1 MRLTP
6 TRFPI
11 RLKVMSGAVSII
23 ALVSL
28 FNFVYY
34 PSRERARTVAA
45 LENRTSN
52 TAELVA
58 LGIGIA
64 LEANDLNAV
73 SGALAWAKRDPSL
86 AYIVVVD
93 TAGET
98 FASYPKKINID
109 VAKATAQTGLI
120 EQNGVLQTSV
130 RINYRSKPQG
140 TLVLGMSLAEIEAQ
154 IARDR
159 LTAAGFS
166 FAILLIGVE
175 LSWLFARRITEPIT
189 GLRNAAERVASGD
202 YDVEVAVSTGDELGA
217 LGTAFGVMVT
227 KIREALAQ
235 LAVQAGE
242 LSAARDSAL
251 GAARAKS
258 EFLATMS
265 HEIRTPMNGVLGMLD
280 LLLETPLTPAQKE
293 QARTAHQSAEN
304 LLAIINDILDFSK
317 IEAGKLELET
327 IDFDLRN
334 TLEEVTSLLAERATA
349 KGLEL
354 VSLVR
359 PDVPSMV
366 RGDPG
371 RLRQI
376 LLNLAGN
383 AIKFTAEGEVILRAR
398 MVSESEQGVMVR
410 FEVSDT
416 GIGLTHEAQARLFQP
431 FSQADASTTRRYG
444 GTGLG
449 LAICKQLTDLMDGEI
464 GVRSEPGE
472 GSTFWFT
479 VRFSRGTAIP
489 LASLPERLSGS
500 RVLVVDD
507 HKLSRMVVHQHL
519 TSWGVQSIQAE
530 NGPQAFELLREAAR
544 QGHGYDVAIVDMQM
558 PGMDGMALAQLVRGE
573 PSLSSIQLILLSSM
587 GMPGQARQAEAAGFA
602 AFLTKPV
609 RQSALYDCLATVM
622 AVPPATGPG
631 RRVSGAFRRISGPA
645 RIITQHGLAEAKA
658 AKRARILL
666 AEDNEINQ
674 QVAVGMLEAMGHR
687 VDVVSDGAE
696 AVVAATSTNYD
707 LILMDCQMPRQD
719 GFEAT
724 AAIRKASPP
733 HLRVAIVAMTA
744 NAMQGD
750 RERCLAA
757 GMDDYL
763 AKPVSR
769 DRLEEVVDRWL
780 EPNLRPVHSVSA
792 PSLRPGQALSD
803 LADISE
809 QPVHPF
815 NMGQLESIVGRDV
828 TLKRRYLEL
837 FELTTRPLLTRLGD
851 AVRSRDPIAVRRAAH
866 ELKGSCGSIGATPMA
881 ELSGR
886 MERLDVHESWP
897 DAELLYQELE
907 AAFERATAF
916 VRTLG
921 AA

>member
-1 MRLTP
+1 MQLRP
-6 TRFPI
+6 SRFPI
-11 RLKVMSGAVSII
+11 RLKVLCVAV
-23 ALVSL
+23 AVLAVVSL

-34 PSRERARTVAA
+34 PTRERQRTLTA
-45 LENRTSN
+45 LENRTTN

-58 LGIGIA
+58 LGVGIA
-64 LEANDLNAV
+64 LEANDLSAIRA
-73 SGALAWAKRDPSL
+73 ALTWAKRDPSL

-93 TAGET
+93 TAGEV
-98 FASYPKKINID
+98 FASYPKKVDLD
-109 VAKATAQTGLI
+109 VARATALTGLREI
-120 EQNGVLQTSV
+120 DGQLETAV
-130 RINYRSKPQG
+130 RINYRGRRQG
-140 TLVLGMSLAEIEAQ
+140 TLVLGMSLSEVEAQ

-159 LTAAGFS
+159 LSSIGFS
-166 FAILLIGVE
+166 LAILLLGVE
-175 LSWLFARRITEPIT
+175 LSWVFARRITEPIT
-189 GLRNAAERVASGD
+189 GLRSAADRVAAGD
-202 YDVEVAVSTGDELGA
+202 YEVEVAVKTSDELGA
-217 LGTAFGVMVT
+217 LGTAFTLMVK
-227 KIREALAQ
+227 KIREVLAQ

-242 LSAARDSAL
+242 LAAARDSAL
-251 GAARAKS
+251 AAARAKS
-258 EFLATMS
+258 DFLATMS

-280 LLLETPLTPAQKE
+280 LLLDTPLSPGQKE
-293 QARTAHQSAEN
+293 HARNAHRSAES

-317 IEAGKLELET
+317 IEAGKLDLET

-334 TLEEVTSLLAERATA
+334 TLEEATSLLAERASA

-359 PDVPSMV
+359 PDVPDMV

-398 MVSESEQGVMVR
+398 LVSESEAGVLVR

-416 GIGLTHEAQARLFQP
+416 GIGLTPEAQARLFQP

-449 LAICKQLTDLMDGEI
+449 LAICRQLTELMGGEI

-479 VRFSRGTAIP
+479 AHFAPGTAVP
-489 LASLPERLSGS
+489 LVSLPERLSGA

-507 HKLSRMVVHQHL
+507 HRLSRTVVQQHL
-519 TSWGVQSIQAE
+519 TSWGIQSSSAE
-530 NGPQAFELLREAAR
+530 NGLQAFDLLRNAAS
-544 QGHGYDVAIVDMQM
+544 QGQAYHIAIVDMQM
-558 PGMDGMALAQLVRGE
+558 PGMDGLALAQLIKGE
-573 PSLSSIQLILLSSM
+573 AALASTSLILLSSTA
-587 GMPGQARQAEAAGFA
+587 MPGQAKQAEAVGFA

-609 RQSALYDCLATVM
+609 RQSSLYDCLATVL
-622 AVPPATGPG
+622 AVPASTAS
-631 RRVSGAFRRISGPA
+631 RRVSGAFRRVSGPV
-645 RIITQHGLAEAKA
+645 RLITQHQLAEARA
-658 AKRARILL
+658 VQRARILL

-674 QVAVGMLEAMGHR
+674 QVAVGMLEALGHR

-696 AVVAATSTNYD
+696 AVTAVANTAYD
-707 LILMDCQMPRQD
+707 LILMDCQMPGMD

-724 AAIRKASPP
+724 AAIRRQAPP
-733 HLRVAIVAMTA
+733 DKRVAIVAMTA

-763 AKPVSR
+763 RKPVSR
-769 DRLEEVVDRWL
+769 DRLQELVERWL
-780 EPNLRPVHSVSA
+780 THAPQGANGDAEDSA
-792 PSLRPGQALSD
+792 PRASVIA
-803 LADISE
+803 
-809 QPVHPF
+809 PVPLDDAAQPF
-815 NMGQLESIVGRDV
+815 NMGQLESIIGRDLA
-828 TLKRRYLEL
+828 LKRRYLEL
-837 FELTTRPLLTRLGD
+837 FEHTTRPLLTRLG
-851 AVRSRDPIAVRRAAH
+851 AAMAGHEAEAIGRLAH
-866 ELKGSCGSIGATPMA
+866 ELKGSCGSIGAVQMA

-886 MERLDVHESWP
+886 LERLDAHEAWP
-897 DAELLYQELE
+897 VAEQLYRDLE

-916 VRTLG
+916 ARTLG

>member
-1 MRLTP
+1 MKLLP
-6 TRFPI
+6 SRFPI
-11 RLKVMSGAVSII
+11 RLKVMCGAVAVL

-34 PSRERARTVAA
+34 PRRERARTVAA
-45 LENRTSN
+45 LENRTTN
-52 TAELVA
+52 TAELVS

-64 LEANDLNAV
+64 IEANELSAV
-73 SGALAWAKRDPSL
+73 SAAFAWAKRDPSL

-93 TAGET
+93 TAGEI
-98 FASYPKKINID
+98 FASYPKLVDLDIGR
-109 VAKATAQTGLI
+109 ATALAGLR
-120 EQNGVLQTSV
+120 ELPGVLETAV
-130 RINYRSKPQG
+130 RIDYRGKRQG
-140 TLVLGMSLAEIEAQ
+140 TLVLGMSLDEVEAQ
-154 IARDR
+154 IAHDR
-159 LTAAGFS
+159 LTAIGFS
-166 FAILLIGVE
+166 LAILLLGVA
-175 LSWLFARRITEPIT
+175 LSWLFARRITQPIT
-189 GLRNAAERVASGD
+189 GLRSAAERVAAGD
-202 YDVEVAVSTGDELGA
+202 YDVEVAVTTGDELGA
-217 LGTAFGVMVT
+217 LGTAFTVMVK
-227 KIREALAQ
+227 KIREVLAQ

-242 LSAARDSAL
+242 LAAARDSAL
-251 GAARAKS
+251 AAARAKS
-258 EFLATMS
+258 DFLATMS

-280 LLLETPLTPAQKE
+280 LLMNTPLTSGQKD
-293 QARTAHQSAEN
+293 QAKTAHRSAEN
-304 LLAIINDILDFSK
+304 LLAIINDVLDFSK

-327 IDFDLRN
+327 IDFDLRS
-334 TLEEVTSLLAERATA
+334 TLEEVTSLLAERASA

-359 PDVPSMV
+359 PDVPTTV

-398 MVSESEQGVMVR
+398 IVPETGDGVVVR
-410 FEVSDT
+410 FEVSDS
-416 GIGLTHEAQARLFQP
+416 GIGLTEEAQARLFQP

-449 LAICKQLTDLMDGEI
+449 LAICKQLTHLMGGEI

-479 VRFSRGTAIP
+479 ARFSQGIAVP
-489 LASLPERLSGS
+489 LVSLPERLAGA

-507 HKLSRMVVHQHL
+507 HKLSRMVVQQHL
-519 TSWGVQSIQAE
+519 TSWGVRSGLAE
-530 NGPQAFELLREAAR
+530 NGPQAFELLRTAAR
-544 QGHGYDVAIVDMQM
+544 QGQSYDVAIVDMQM
-558 PGMDGMALAQLVRGE
+558 PGMDGMALAQLIRGE
-573 PSLSSIQLILLSSM
+573 PALTSTRLILLSSM
-587 GMPGQARQAEAAGFA
+587 GMPGQAKQAEAAGFD

-609 RQSALYDCLATVM
+609 RQSALFDCLATVL
-622 AVPPATGPG
+622 AVQPVAGSG
-631 RRVSGAFRRISGPA
+631 RRVSGSFRRSSGPT
-645 RIITQHGLAEAKA
+645 RLITQRQLAEARA
-658 AKRARILL
+658 AQKARILL

-696 AVVAATSTNYD
+696 AVAAAQGTDYD
-707 LILMDCQMPRQD
+707 LILMDCQMPRMD

-724 AAIRKASPP
+724 AAIRQGSPP
-733 HLRVAIVAMTA
+733 HRRVAIVAMTA

-757 GMDDYL
+757 GMDDYVS
-763 AKPVSR
+763 KPVNR
-769 DRLEEVVDRWL
+769 DWLEEVVERWL
-780 EPNLRPVHSVSA
+780 GRTPDSDEGAQADEPAPIATVSA
-792 PSLRPGQALSD
+792 SAS
-803 LADISE
+803 ADDAA
-809 QPVHPF
+809 QPF
-815 NMGQLESIVGRDV
+815 NLGQLESIVGRDLV
-828 TLKRRYLEL
+828 LKRRYLEL
-837 FELTTRPLLTRLGD
+837 FEHTTRPLLSRLG
-851 AVRSRDPIAVRRAAH
+851 AALAARDPEAVRRAAH
-866 ELKGSCGSIGATPMA
+866 ELKGSCGSIGAAPMA

-897 DAELLYQELE
+897 EAEQLHQDLE
-907 AAFERATAF
+907 EAFERATAF

>member
-1 MRLTP
+1 MGLLP

-11 RLKVMSGAVSII
+11 RLKVMCGAVSVI

-45 LENRTSN
+45 LENRTTN

-58 LGIGIA
+58 LGVGIA
-64 LEANDLNAV
+64 LEANDLSAV

-93 TAGET
+93 SAGEI
-98 FASYPKKINID
+98 FASYPKKVNID
-109 VAKATAQTGLI
+109 LGRATALTGLT
-120 EQNGVLQTSV
+120 ETNGALQTSV
-130 RINYRSKPQG
+130 RINYRGKARG

-159 LTAAGFS
+159 LTAMGFS
-166 FAILLIGVE
+166 LAILLIGVE

-189 GLRNAAERVASGD
+189 GLRSAAERVAAGD
-202 YDVEVAVSTGDELGA
+202 YDVEVAVTTGDELGA
-217 LGTAFGVMVT
+217 LGTAFTLMVR

-317 IEAGKLELET
+317 IEAGKLQPQTLA
-327 IDFDLRN
+327 FHLPN
-334 TLEEVTSLLAERATA
+334 TPEEVTSLLAQRATA

-383 AIKFTAEGEVILRAR
+383 AIKFTSEGEVILRAR
-398 MVSESEQGVMVR
+398 LVSETDQAVVVR

-449 LAICKQLTDLMDGEI
+449 LAICKQLTDLMSGEI

-479 VRFSRGTAIP
+479 VTFSRGTAVP

-519 TSWGVQSIQAE
+519 TSWGVQSSQAE
-530 NGPQAFELLREAAR
+530 NGPEAFELLREAAR
-544 QGHGYDVAIVDMQM
+544 QGHGYDLAIVDMQM

-573 PSLSSIQLILLSSM
+573 PALGSTKLILLSSM
-587 GMPGQARQAEAAGFA
+587 GMPGQAHEAEAAGFA

-609 RQSALYDCLATVM
+609 RQSALYDCLASVL
-622 AVPPATGPG
+622 AVPAAPPG
-631 RRVSGAFRRISGPA
+631 RRASGAFRRVSGPA
-645 RIITQHGLAEAKA
+645 RIITQHALAEAKA

-674 QVAVGMLEAMGHR
+674 EVAVGMLETMGHR

-696 AVVAATSTNYD
+696 AVAAAASINYD
-707 LILMDCQMPRQD
+707 LILMDCQMPRMD

-724 AAIRKASPP
+724 AAIREASPP
-733 HLRVAIVAMTA
+733 HRRVAIVAMTA

-757 GMDDYL
+757 GMDDYM
-763 AKPVSR
+763 AKPVNR
-769 DRLEEVVDRWL
+769 ERLAEVVDRWL
-780 EPNLRPVHSVSA
+780 EPDRRTSVDRVLPALPVQPDLSVEA
-792 PSLRPGQALSD
+792 PQ
-803 LADISE
+803 
-809 QPVHPF
+809 PF
-815 NMGQLESIVGRDV
+815 NMGQLESIIGRDV

-837 FELTTRPLLTRLGD
+837 FEHTTRPLLTRLGD
-851 AVRSRDPIAVRRAAH
+851 AVRSRDPAAVRRAAH

-881 ELSGR
+881 ELSGQL
-886 MERLDVHESWP
+886 ERLDVHESWP
-897 DAELLYQELE
+897 EAERLNQELE

-916 VRTLG
+916 ARALG